1 MFYGVYKS
9 VSSPEEFFAEPRE
22 ENNYPSQV
30 EYDGSRYSLARTII
44 VSSQSLRDKLLAEAE
59 RLGVKYDVKIN

>member
-30 EYDGSRYSLARTII
+30 EYGGTRYSLTRTIL
-44 VSSQSLRDKLLAEAE
+44 VPSESLRDKLLAEAE
-59 RLGVKYDVKIN
+59 RLGIQHGIKIN